1 MTTNPGSV
9 GSPTVEVVMTMA
21 NKYHAKKWGKYDS
34 KKEAKRA
41 QELKA
46 LEAAGLIS
54 DLREQVPLELIP
66 AQWTEIPR
74 TGKKGQPLKPKR
86 KCLERACTY
95 IADFVYKQNGVEI
108 WEDVKS
114 PVTRTPEYKIKRKLA
129 LYLKGIKIK
138 EI

>member
-1 MTTNPGSV
+1 
-9 GSPTVEVVMTMA
+9 MA
-21 NKYHAKKWGKYDS
+21 INKYHAHKYNGYDS

-41 QELKA
+41 AELKA
-46 LEAAGLIS
+46 LEAAGIIT

-74 TGKKGQPLKPKR
+74 TGKKGQPLKPKK
-86 KCLERACTY
+86 KCLERACVY
-95 IADFVYKQNGVEI
+95 IADFVYKQNGTEV

-114 PVTRTPEYKIKRKLA
+114 PVTRTPDYKIKRKLC
-129 LYLKGIKIK
+129 LYLKGIRIH